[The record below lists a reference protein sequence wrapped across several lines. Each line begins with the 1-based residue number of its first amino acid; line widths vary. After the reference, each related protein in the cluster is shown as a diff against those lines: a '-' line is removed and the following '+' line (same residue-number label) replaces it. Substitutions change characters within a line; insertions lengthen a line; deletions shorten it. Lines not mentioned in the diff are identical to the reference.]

1 MSQNED
7 NNIHAEAQGSLKS
20 VITEKLT
27 NGKLVFLCIVAMALC
42 SFVPLSIFAPLPLA
56 SAYLF
61 FGRGKTWAVSA
72 AIVAVLSALSFW
84 AGTQML
90 AIAFMFFI
98 ANLFAYC
105 VSSIVT
111 NNVQPS
117 LGLIRYGLGISL
129 LVLGITAGS
138 FLMKGTPIVDQVD
151 ASITQVVQV
160 IKQSGEYKEM
170 LNAGEEQALVL
181 DKLTSDTKLLAKNI
195 VQWSVSYIFVGV
207 FFSLWLTLFMVL
219 KNTVIWRELHNYEY
233 SLKDLANFKV
243 PEYFVYILISALAL
257 LLGGEFVL
265 GATAEVVGGNILYML
280 GVFYFFQG
288 FGIYLAL
295 LDYLRIGGF
304 MRSALVIIT
313 IFMAHQMVALVGAFD
328 MWVNFRRFLKKK
340 KRNEG
345 DFI

>member
-1 MSQNED
+1 MTRDED
-7 NNIHAEAQGSLKS
+7 NINAKAQGSLKS
-20 VITEKLT
+20 VITQKLT

-61 FGRGKTWAVSA
+61 FGRGKTWAVG
-72 AIVAVLSALSFW
+72 AIITVALVALSFS
-84 AGTQML
+84 AGTQLL
-90 AIAFMFFI
+90 AIALMFFI
-98 ANLFAYC
+98 ANLFAFS
-105 VSSIVT
+105 VSIIVT
-111 NNVQPS
+111 KNIQPAQ
-117 LGLIRYGLGISL
+117 GLIRYGLVISS
-129 LVLGITAGS
+129 LVIGITAGS
-138 FLMKGTPIVDQVD
+138 FLFKEAPIVEQIET
-151 ASITQVVQV
+151 SIVQVVQV

-170 LNAGEEQALVL
+170 LNAGEEKAIVL
-181 DKLTSDTKLLAKNI
+181 EELISNTKLVAERI

-219 KNTVIWRELHNYEY
+219 KNAVIWKELHNYQY
-233 SLKDLANFKV
+233 NLKDLANFKL
-243 PEYFVYILISALAL
+243 PDYFVYVLIISLSL
-257 LLGGEFVL
+257 FLGGEYLL

-295 LDYLRIGGF
+295 LDHLRIGGF

-328 MWVNFRRFLKKK
+328 MWINFRRFLKKK
-340 KRNEG
+340 KSNEG
-345 DFI
+345 DII